1 MPKLVSI
8 YDLLTPADAAEMQ
21 DRFEEAIRDRN
32 EYEEEIGQSFRE
44 AEERAIFDWEGD
56 LPEHFFF

>member
-1 MPKLVSI
+1 MPKLRGI
-8 YDLLTPADAAEMQ
+8 YDLLTPEDAAEMQ
-21 DRFEEAIRDRN
+21 SRFEQAIRDRN